1 MISVCSP
8 MTFPTVPASAAA
20 YATVPA
26 SAATVVPV
34 PQAAPATLAPATFV
48 PTVPTLY
55 NLIDETFKLYESN
68 AATAANAENDRNSY
82 ANCLITLL
90 KKYHLWPLMKV
101 KKFRGRSDIV
111 LLHNSYIRNNVDNF
125 KELYEQCRSVVLD
138 FSLERNYNVVVT
150 YANSIPERIDYNH
163 YITSLSSAEDKI
175 YEAYDGTIITVYHY
189 KDEWYFGTSSC
200 PDANSSKF
208 SHPTKTHGNM
218 LDEILYKYFNQ
229 HLATE
234 EGKSCEDGAVFLRS
248 VFTQH
253 LDPNMAYEF
262 IIVHHEN
269 KHIIDYT
276 GVLGEYYMEMF
287 HVNTKH
293 RNSLIEGD
301 IMSSIIPSLREVGVK
316 YPMPFNNIQEG
327 YAHIHANPYSYGLI
341 AKKSIAD
348 KVNVKIY
355 KISTDAINYR
365 EETDPCH
372 PNAWMNILS
381 VYMKNKTEYT
391 IKDYI
396 ANYNPHLNLPLDN
409 NGQKID
415 PTYLVHTI
423 ISTIKDSLYA
433 YYKATTTYY
442 PTYNRYKMNREMD
455 KQFPPI
461 IQYHLAQLR
470 NLQINTYK
478 SKMITLHNVYH
489 YICQCNDINNIKTLI
504 QFFASNPINEMLPR
518 TSMCFAIMTS
528 LIS

>member
-1 MISVCSP
+1 
-8 MTFPTVPASAAA
+8 MTSASTPVKFPTN
-20 YATVPA
+20 
-26 SAATVVPV
+26 
-34 PQAAPATLAPATFV
+34 
-48 PTVPTLY
+48 LY
-55 NLIDETFKLYESN
+55 ELIEETFKLYEERHASDASDADN
-68 AATAANAENDRNSY
+68 NSY
-82 ANCLITLL
+82 ANCLISLL
-90 KKYHLWPLMKV
+90 KKYHLWPMMKV
-101 KKFRGRSDIV
+101 KKFKGRSDIV
-111 LLHNSYIRNNVDNF
+111 LLHNTYIRNNVDNF
-125 KELYEQCRSVVLD
+125 KELYEQCRSIVLD
-138 FSLERNYNVVVT
+138 FSLNCNNNIVVT
-150 YANSIPERIDYNH
+150 YANSIPERINYNT
-163 YITSLSSAEDKI
+163 YISTLGGSDDKV

-218 LDEILYKYFNQ
+218 FDEILYKYFSQ

-234 EGKSCEDGAVFLRS
+234 EGKSCEDGAAFLRS

-253 LDPNMAYEF
+253 LDPAMAYEF

-269 KHIIDYT
+269 RHIIDYT
-276 GVLGEYYMEMF
+276 GLLGENYMEMF
-287 HVNTKH
+287 HINTKH
-293 RNSLIEGD
+293 RCSLAEND
-301 IMSSIIPSLREVGVK
+301 IMSSIIPSLLEVGVK
-316 YPMPFNNIQEG
+316 YPLPFNNIQEA
-327 YAHIHANPYSYGLI
+327 YAHINTTPYSYGLI
-341 AKKSIAD
+341 VKKTVANGSGGSGSGGSS
-348 KVNVKIY
+348 KVKLY

-372 PNAWMNILS
+372 PNMWMNILS

-396 ANYNPHLNLPLDN
+396 ANYHPYINLPVDN

-415 PTYLVHTI
+415 PTYLIHTI
-423 ISTIKDSLYA
+423 ISTIKDSLYS
-433 YYKATTTYY
+433 YYKATTVYY
-442 PTYNRYKMNREMD
+442 PNYNRFKMNKEMD

-470 NLQINTYK
+470 NLQVNTYK
-478 SKMITLHNVYH
+478 TKMITMGNVYH

-504 QFFASNPINEMLPR
+504 QFFASNPINEMSPR

>member
-1 MISVCSP
+1 
-8 MTFPTVPASAAA
+8 
-20 YATVPA
+20 
-26 SAATVVPV
+26 
-34 PQAAPATLAPATFV
+34 
-48 PTVPTLY
+48 
-55 NLIDETFKLYESN
+55 
-68 AATAANAENDRNSY
+68 
-82 ANCLITLL
+82 
-90 KKYHLWPLMKV
+90 V
-101 KKFRGRSDIV
+101 KKFKGRSDIV
-111 LLHNSYIRNNVDNF
+111 LLHNSYIRNNIYNF

-150 YANSIPERIDYNH
+150 YANSIPERIDYNT
-163 YITSLSSAEDKI
+163 YIASSYSAAEDKV

-218 LDEILYKYFNQ
+218 LDEILFKYFKQ
-229 HLATE
+229 HITDEEANTLMTE
-234 EGKSCEDGAVFLRS
+234 ELSVKLRS
-248 VFTQH
+248 LFVQH
-253 LDPNMAYEF
+253 LDPELAYEF

-269 KHIIDYT
+269 KHIIDYS
-276 GVLGEYYMEMF
+276 GFLGENYMEMF
-287 HVNTKH
+287 HANTKH
-293 RNSLIEGD
+293 RNSLIESD
-301 IMSSIIPSLREVGVK
+301 IMSSIIPSLMEIGMR
-316 YPMPFNNIQEG
+316 YPLPFNSIQEG
-327 YAHIHANPYSYGLI
+327 YAHIQTNPYSYGLI
-341 AKKSIAD
+341 VKKNIAD
-348 KVNVKIY
+348 KVNVKLY

-372 PNAWMNILS
+372 PNVWMNILS
-381 VYMKNKTEYT
+381 VYMKNKTSYT

-396 ANYNPHLNLPLDN
+396 ANYNPSLNLPLDN

-423 ISTIKDSLYA
+423 ISTIKDSLFA

-442 PTYNRYKMNREMD
+442 PNYNRYKMNKDMD
-455 KQFPPI
+455 KQFPPV

-470 NLQINTYK
+470 NLQVNTYK
-478 SKMITLHNVYH
+478 TKMITLPNVYH

-504 QFFASNPINEMLPR
+504 QFFATNPINEMLPR

>member
-1 MISVCSP
+1 MNSTCSP
-8 MTFPTVPASAAA
+8 ITFPTVAVAA
-20 YATVPA
+20 
-26 SAATVVPV
+26 
-34 PQAAPATLAPATFV
+34 V
-48 PTVPTLY
+48 PTVLTLY
-55 NLIDETFKLYESN
+55 TLIDETFKLYEMN
-68 AATAANAENDRNSY
+68 RANENNSY

-90 KKYHLWPLMKV
+90 KKHHVWPLIKV
-101 KKFRGRSDIV
+101 KKFKGRSDIV

-138 FSLERNYNVVVT
+138 FTLERNNNVVVT
-150 YANSIPERIDYNH
+150 YANSIPERIDYNTF
-163 YITSLSSAEDKI
+163 IASSYSVEDKV

-218 LDEILYKYFNQ
+218 LDEILFKYFKQ
-229 HLATE
+229 HITTE
-234 EGKSCEDGAVFLRS
+234 AVFALTPEEFSAKLRS
-248 VFTQH
+248 LFVQH
-253 LDPNMAYEF
+253 LDPELAYEF

-276 GVLGEYYMEMF
+276 GILGENYMEMF
-287 HVNTKH
+287 HANTKH
-293 RNSLIEGD
+293 RNSLIESD
-301 IMSSIIPSLREVGVK
+301 IIASIIPSLMELGVK
-316 YPMPFNNIQEG
+316 YPMPFQNIQEG
-327 YAHIHANPYSYGLI
+327 YAHIQTNPYSYGLI
-341 AKKSIAD
+341 VKKNIAD
-348 KVNVKIY
+348 KVNVKLY

-372 PNAWMNILS
+372 PNVWMNILS
-381 VYMKNKTEYT
+381 VYMKNKTSYT

-396 ANYNPHLNLPLDN
+396 ANYNPNLNLPLDN

-433 YYKATTTYY
+433 YYRATTTYY
-442 PTYNRYKMNREMD
+442 PNYNRYKMNKDMD
-455 KQFPPI
+455 KQFPPV

-470 NLQINTYK
+470 NLQVNTYK
-478 SKMITLHNVYH
+478 TKMITLANVYH

-504 QFFASNPINEMLPR
+504 QFFATNPINEMLPR

>member
-1 MISVCSP
+1 MNSTCSP
-8 MTFPTVPASAAA
+8 MTFP
-20 YATVPA
+20 ATA
-26 SAATVVPV
+26 
-34 PQAAPATLAPATFV
+34 
-48 PTVPTLY
+48 TVPTLY
-55 NLIDETFKLYESN
+55 NLIDETFKLYEAN
-68 AATAANAENDRNSY
+68 AANADKNSY

-90 KKYHLWPLMKV
+90 KKHHVWPLMKV
-101 KKFRGRSDIV
+101 KKFKGRSDIV
-111 LLHNSYIRNNVDNF
+111 LLHNSYIRNNIDNF

-138 FSLERNYNVVVT
+138 FSLERNYNIVVT
-150 YANSIPERIDYNH
+150 YANSIPERVNYNH
-163 YITSLSSAEDKI
+163 YITSLYSPEDKI
-175 YEAYDGTIITVYHY
+175 YEAYDGTIITVYNY
-189 KDEWYFGTSSC
+189 KDEWHFGTSSC

-218 LDEILYKYFNQ
+218 FDEILYKYFKQ
-229 HLATE
+229 HIT
-234 EGKSCEDGAVFLRS
+234 EDGDAGAAEGGEVRETVSQKLRS

-269 KHIIDYT
+269 KHIIDYA
-276 GVLGEYYMEMF
+276 GFLGENYMEMF

-293 RNSLIEGD
+293 RNSLVESD
-301 IMSSIIPSLREVGVK
+301 IMSSVIPSLMEVGVK
-316 YPMPFNNIQEG
+316 YPMPFNTIQEA
-327 YAHIHANPYSYGLI
+327 YAHINTNPYSYGLI
-341 AKKSIAD
+341 VKKNIAD

-391 IKDYI
+391 IKDYL
-396 ANYNPHLNLPLDN
+396 ANYNPYLNLPLDN

-442 PTYNRYKMNREMD
+442 PNYNRYKMNKEMD

-478 SKMITLHNVYH
+478 SKMITLPNVYH

-504 QFFASNPINEMLPR
+504 QFFASNPINEMPPR

>member
-1 MISVCSP
+1 
-8 MTFPTVPASAAA
+8 MTSDNSTFKFPTN
-20 YATVPA
+20 
-26 SAATVVPV
+26 
-34 PQAAPATLAPATFV
+34 
-48 PTVPTLY
+48 LY
-55 NLIDETFKLYESN
+55 QLIDETFKTYEERKELGEDN
-68 AATAANAENDRNSY
+68 NY

-101 KKFRGRSDIV
+101 KKFKGRDDIV
-111 LLHNSYIRNNVDNF
+111 LLHNTYSRKNVDNF

-138 FSLERNYNVVVT
+138 FSLDNNNIVVT
-150 YANSIPERIDYNH
+150 YANSIPERIDYNT
-163 YITSLSSAEDKI
+163 YINALYSPEDKV
-175 YEAYDGTIITVYHY
+175 YEAYDGTTITIYNY
-189 KDEWYFGTSSC
+189 KDVWYFGTSSC

-208 SHPTKTHGNM
+208 SHPTKKHGNM
-218 LDEILYKYFNQ
+218 FDEILFKYFKTHFTAEDISTLN
-229 HLATE
+229 AE
-234 EGKSCEDGAVFLRS
+234 EISLKLRS
-248 VFTQH
+248 IFVQY

-276 GVLGEYYMEMF
+276 GLLGENYMEMF
-287 HVNTKH
+287 HINTKH
-293 RNSLIEGD
+293 RDSLIEND
-301 IMSSIIPSLREVGVK
+301 IMASIIPQLIEHGVK
-316 YPMPFNNIQEG
+316 YPMPFENIQDA
-327 YAHIHANPYSYGLI
+327 YPYINNTAYSYGLI
-341 AKKSIAD
+341 VKKV
-348 KVNVKIY
+348 VNGKNKLY

-372 PNAWMNILS
+372 PNVWMNILS

-396 ANYNPHLNLPLDN
+396 ANYNPDINLPLDN
-409 NGQKID
+409 NGHKID

-423 ISTIKDSLYA
+423 ISTIKDSLYS
-433 YYKATTTYY
+433 YYKTTTTYY
-442 PTYNRYKMNREMD
+442 PLYNRYKMNKDMD

-478 SKMITLHNVYH
+478 TKMINMSNVYH
-489 YICQCNDINNIKTLI
+489 YLCQCNDVNNIKTLI
-504 QFFASNPINEMLPR
+504 QFFASNPINEMSPR

>member
-1 MISVCSP
+1 MTSVCSP
-8 MTFPTVPASAAA
+8 ITFPTVPAVAAVPMA
-20 YATVPA
+20 VAAVPA
-26 SAATVVPV
+26 VP
-34 PQAAPATLAPATFV
+34 F
-48 PTVPTLY
+48 VPTLY
-55 NLIDETFKLYESN
+55 NLIDETFKLYE
-68 AATAANAENDRNSY
+68 AYEATAAVANAVPNAANSY
-82 ANCLITLL
+82 ANCLISLL
-90 KKYHLWPLMKV
+90 KKYHLWPMMKV
-101 KKFRGRSDIV
+101 KKFKGCSDIV
-111 LLHNSYIRNNVDNF
+111 LLHNTYIRNNVDNF

-138 FSLERNYNVVVT
+138 FSLERNNNVVVT
-150 YANSIPERIDYNH
+150 YANSIPERIDYNTFIAAS
-163 YITSLSSAEDKI
+163 YSAEDKV

-189 KDEWYFGTSSC
+189 KDEWHFGTSSC
-200 PDANSSKF
+200 PDANSSRF

-218 LDEILYKYFNQ
+218 LDEILFKYFKQ
-229 HLATE
+229 HFTTE
-234 EGKSCEDGAVFLRS
+234 EVFALTAEEFSAKLRS
-248 VFTQH
+248 LFVQH
-253 LDPNMAYEF
+253 LDAEMAYEF

-276 GVLGEYYMEMF
+276 GIIGENYMELF

-293 RNSLIEGD
+293 RKSLIDSE
-301 IMSSIIPSLREVGVK
+301 IIASIIPSLMEVGVK
-316 YPMPFNNIQEG
+316 YPLAFHTIQEAYG
-327 YAHIHANPYSYGLI
+327 HIQTNPYSYGLI
-341 AKKSIAD
+341 VKKIISD
-348 KVNVKIY
+348 RVSSVSRVKLY

-381 VYMKNKTEYT
+381 VYMKNKTDYT

-396 ANYNPHLNLPLDN
+396 ANYNPNINLPLDN

-442 PTYNRYKMNREMD
+442 PHYNRYKMNRDMD

-478 SKMITLHNVYH
+478 SKMITLPNVYH

-504 QFFASNPINEMLPR
+504 QFFASNPINEMPPR